1 MRLLLDTHALVW
13 WLEGSARLSV
23 SARRAIA
30 DPSNEKLVSAA
41 SAWEITTK
49 HRLGKLPGAD
59 EFAGEIPW
67 AIADEGFEELPV
79 TVDDGA
85 RAGALPGPHSDPFDR
100 MLIAQAL
107 SRNLTARLHRL
118 SSSTGTASAASGEP
132 KRPRCYRLRGRA
144 HARQCSDRS
153 GARGT

>member
-85 RAGALPGPHSDPFDR
+85 RAGALPGPHNDPFDR

-107 SRNLTARLHRL
+107 VPQPDAVVSI
-118 SSSTGTASAASGEP
+118 
-132 KRPRCYRLRGRA
+132 
-144 HARQCSDRS
+144 D
-153 GARGT
+153 

>member
-85 RAGALPGPHSDPFDR
+85 RAGALPGPHNDPFDR

-107 SRNLTARLHRL
+107 ARSLMLVSTDSLFDQYGVRRL
-118 SSSTGTASAASGEP
+118 W
-132 KRPRCYRLRGRA
+132 
-144 HARQCSDRS
+144 
-153 GARGT
+153 